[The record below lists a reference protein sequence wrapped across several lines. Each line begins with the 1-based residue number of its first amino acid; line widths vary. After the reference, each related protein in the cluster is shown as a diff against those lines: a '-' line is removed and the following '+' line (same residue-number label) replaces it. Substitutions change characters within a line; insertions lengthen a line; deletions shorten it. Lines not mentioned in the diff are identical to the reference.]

1 MKINREAGPP
11 IVIGKRVALGQIIA
25 GCVTITA
32 FVWDAMNPDNP
43 LPTGPIMAGTQA
55 LTGIVQ
61 VIVVN
66 RYGTTQ

>member
-1 MKINREAGPP
+1 MKIERAAGPP
-11 IVIGKRVALGQIIA
+11 IIIGKRVALGQIIA
-25 GCVTITA
+25 GCVTISA
-32 FVWDAMNPDNP
+32 FVWDAFNPDAP
-43 LPTGPIMAGTQA
+43 LPTGPVMAATQA